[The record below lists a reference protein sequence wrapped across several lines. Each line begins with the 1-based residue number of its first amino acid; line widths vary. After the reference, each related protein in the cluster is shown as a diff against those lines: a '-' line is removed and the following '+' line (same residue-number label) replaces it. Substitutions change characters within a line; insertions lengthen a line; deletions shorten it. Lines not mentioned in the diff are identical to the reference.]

1 MSSKKTI
8 EINPE
13 LFMLSPSKK
22 KNNVKRP
29 NMKNLIKPNS
39 LKRQLLNK
47 MREHSLKNRNKL
59 DKDLQFHNE
68 FKTHIDYLE
77 KLGKRRT
84 IKKSV
89 NAHVELPDDLSQ
101 TEEVNVKEPPYG
113 CLKAGDKPTFRQWKR
128 ITQKKINNN
137 ENENKVSLSKPEEP
151 ILLNIKKEEP
161 IEKILPT
168 SNIIK
173 KFNSSPSIETSQNAP
188 IILKPIRKKP
198 GKNKTI
204 KQTYGK
210 SGRKVAVNI
219 KNSFTRKKIDNDC
232 NLLKKTA
239 LHDVKK
245 YLKHK
250 NLIKTGSNAPPDVLR
265 KMYMDSHLAGDIE
278 NKSITNLVHNY
289 INDK

>member
-77 KLGKRRT
+77 KLGKRKT
-84 IKKSV
+84 VKKNV
-89 NAHVELPDDLSQ
+89 NAHIELPDDLSQ
-101 TEEVNVKEPPYG
+101 TDENSVKEPPYG

-128 ITQKKINNN
+128 ITQKKITND
-137 ENENKVSLSKPEEP
+137 ENEIKVSLSKPEEP

-161 IEKILPT
+161 SEKILPT
-168 SNIIK
+168 SNYIK
-173 KFNSSPSIETSQNAP
+173 KFNSFESIEKPQ
-188 IILKPIRKKP
+188 IILNPQRKQQ

-210 SGRKVAVNI
+210 SGRKVSVNI
-219 KNSFTRKKIDNDC
+219 KNSYTRKKIDDDC

-245 YLKHK
+245 YLKNK

-265 KMYMDSHLAGDIE
+265 KMYIDSHLAGDIE

>member
-29 NMKNLIKPNS
+29 TMKNLIKPNS

-77 KLGKRRT
+77 KLGKRKT
-84 IKKSV
+84 VKKNV
-89 NAHVELPDDLSQ
+89 NAHIELPDDLSQ
-101 TEEVNVKEPPYG
+101 TDENSVKEPPYG

-128 ITQKKINNN
+128 ITQKKITND
-137 ENENKVSLSKPEEP
+137 ENEIKVSLSKPEEP

-161 IEKILPT
+161 SEKILPT
-168 SNIIK
+168 SNYIK
-173 KFNSSPSIETSQNAP
+173 KFNSFESIEKPQ
-188 IILKPIRKKP
+188 IILNPQRKQQ

-210 SGRKVAVNI
+210 SGRKVSVNI
-219 KNSFTRKKIDNDC
+219 KNSYTRKKIDDDC

-245 YLKHK
+245 YLKNK

>member
-47 MREHSLKNRNKL
+47 MKEHSLKNRNKL

-84 IKKSV
+84 VKKSV

-128 ITQKKINNN
+128 ITQKKITNN
-137 ENENKVSLSKPEEP
+137 ENENK
-151 ILLNIKKEEP
+151 
-161 IEKILPT
+161 
-168 SNIIK
+168 
-173 KFNSSPSIETSQNAP
+173 
-188 IILKPIRKKP
+188 
-198 GKNKTI
+198 
-204 KQTYGK
+204 
-210 SGRKVAVNI
+210 
-219 KNSFTRKKIDNDC
+219 
-232 NLLKKTA
+232 
-239 LHDVKK
+239 
-245 YLKHK
+245 
-250 NLIKTGSNAPPDVLR
+250 
-265 KMYMDSHLAGDIE
+265 AGDYQTASLIRLAVLE
-278 NKSITNLVHNY
+278 GAAFISIFNEEAPQ
-289 INDK
+289 INAVIIIAYFILIRPTFDKFTQVIGDN

>member
-77 KLGKRRT
+77 KLGKRKT
-84 IKKSV
+84 VKKNV
-89 NAHVELPDDLSQ
+89 NAHIELPDDLSQ
-101 TEEVNVKEPPYG
+101 TDENSVKEPPYG

-128 ITQKKINNN
+128 ITQKKITND
-137 ENENKVSLSKPEEP
+137 ENEIKVSLSKPEEP
-151 ILLNIKKEEP
+151 ILLNIKKEKP
-161 IEKILPT
+161 SEKILPT
-168 SNIIK
+168 SNYIK
-173 KFNSSPSIETSQNAP
+173 KFNSFESIEKPQ
-188 IILKPIRKKP
+188 IILNPH
-198 GKNKTI
+198 
-204 KQTYGK
+204 
-210 SGRKVAVNI
+210 
-219 KNSFTRKKIDNDC
+219 DC

-245 YLKHK
+245 YLKNK

>member
-77 KLGKRRT
+77 KLGKRKT
-84 IKKSV
+84 VKKNV
-89 NAHVELPDDLSQ
+89 NAHIELPDDLSQ
-101 TEEVNVKEPPYG
+101 TDENSVKEPPYG

-128 ITQKKINNN
+128 ITQKKITND
-137 ENENKVSLSKPEEP
+137 ENEIKVSLSKPEEP

-161 IEKILPT
+161 SEKILPT
-168 SNIIK
+168 SNYIK
-173 KFNSSPSIETSQNAP
+173 KFNSFESIEKPQ
-188 IILKPIRKKP
+188 IILNPQRKQQ

-210 SGRKVAVNI
+210 SGRKVSVNI
-219 KNSFTRKKIDNDC
+219 KNSYTRKKIDDDC

-245 YLKHK
+245 YLKNK